1 MKYAYYPGCSA
12 HSTARDLHESVLA
25 VARALG
31 IELNEISGWTCC
43 GATSAHQTDR
53 TLAAALPAANLL
65 RAQKMGMDVAVS
77 CAACYNRLKTA
88 NHEVTTSPEMKRRV
102 SEAAGEEY
110 DGTVA
115 VRHFVEILLKD
126 NGIDKIRRRVKRSL
140 SGLKVAAYY
149 GCYLLRPPE
158 VTGFDDPE
166 DPTSLESL
174 IEAMGGEPLEW
185 PGKTECCGGALAL
198 TRTKV
203 PVRLSGGIIEEAAA
217 AGAACLTVAC
227 PMCQVSLDLRQS
239 DIEKASG
246 RRYGIPVLY
255 ITQLLGLCLGIPG
268 SDLGLKR
275 LTVSP
280 AAIIKSLSPMAGR

>member
-25 VARALG
+25 VARALD

-77 CAACYNRLKTA
+77 CAACYNRMKTA
-88 NHEVTTSPEMKRRV
+88 NYEVTTSPEMKRRV
-102 SEAAGEEY
+102 GEAAGEDY

-115 VRHFVEILLKD
+115 VRHFVEILLGD
-126 NGIDKIRRRVKRSL
+126 IGIDKIRRRVKRSL
-140 SGLKVAAYY
+140 GGLKVAAYY

-166 DPTSLESL
+166 DPNSLERL
-174 IEAMGGEPLEW
+174 IEAMGGEPLDW

-198 TRTKV
+198 TRTEV
-203 PVRLSGGIIEEAAA
+203 PVKLSGDIIEEAKA

-239 DIEKASG
+239 NIEKASG
-246 RRYGIPVLY
+246 KRYGLPVFY
-255 ITQLLGLCLGIPG
+255 ITQLLGLCLGIPE
-268 SDLGLKR
+268 SELGLKR

-280 AAIIKSLSPMAGR
+280 AAVMKSLVPAAGR